1 MARGWTIITKKCNF
15 WINSFPPEF
24 FLTRRKKFCQP
35 YWEFFARN
43 QNFFRQLQR
52 EIFIMFLQKLCFLKN
67 TLWWIRKCSF
77 FNCRRY
83 WLEVRSLFH
92 WLWENENEK
101 TDFFKICFIFF
112 SKWSLGNVV
121 TILTTLQ
128 KFFVKKPKS
137 FCANWEKKHG
147 RR

>member
-1 MARGWTIITKKCNF
+1 MIESI
-15 WINSFPPEF
+15 F
-24 FLTRRKKFCQP
+24 FLGKFFSTRRKKVCQP
-35 YWEFFARN
+35 YWECFAGI
-43 QNFFRQLQR
+43 QSLFRQLR
-52 EIFIMFLQKLCFLKN
+52 RGIFIMFLQKLCFLKK

-77 FNCRRY
+77 FNCRSY
-83 WLEVRSLFH
+83 WLEIKILSH
-92 WLWENENEK
+92 WLSDYKSEK
-101 TDFFKICFIFF
+101 IDFFKNFVIFF